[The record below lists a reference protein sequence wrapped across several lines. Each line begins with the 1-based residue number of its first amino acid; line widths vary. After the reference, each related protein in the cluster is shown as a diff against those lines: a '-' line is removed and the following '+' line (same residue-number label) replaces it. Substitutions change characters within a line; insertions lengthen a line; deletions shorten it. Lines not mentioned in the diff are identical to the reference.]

1 MVEDGPDDEGKMYQR
16 PGRLSDRFPK
26 PYPNEEAA
34 KKANNG
40 AIPPDLTYIVQAR
53 HGFEVILQIKIR
65 KSN

>member
-1 MVEDGPDDEGKMYQR
+1 MFQR

-53 HGFEVILQIKIR
+53 HGFEVILQIKIL
-65 KSN
+65 KI